1 MMRGRG
7 QKHRYIQLGRQ
18 ALQAGNV
25 VGVLM
30 GDQNRRDFFHA
41 PVTTITITIIITI
54 TEGLQALE
62 GLAAG
67 KTGIHQNAR

>member
-1 MMRGRG
+1 
-7 QKHRYIQLGRQ
+7 
-18 ALQAGNV
+18 
-25 VGVLM
+25 M